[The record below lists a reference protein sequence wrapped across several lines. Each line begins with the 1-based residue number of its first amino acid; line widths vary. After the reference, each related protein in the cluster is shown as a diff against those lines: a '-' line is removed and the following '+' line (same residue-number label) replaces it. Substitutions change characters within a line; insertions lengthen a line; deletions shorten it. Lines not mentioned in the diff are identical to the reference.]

1 MSQKTYLED
10 IFLEFS
16 DQVFNLP
23 SVIDP
28 KDLSAISS
36 FHSLLAD
43 NEAITKSQADFII
56 RLLKKYLLTMKS
68 LGLDYQLAL
77 KEAAWKKDFRI
88 LDLSRRAYVEHDP
101 ENGAMICLKFPY
113 AFKKIYEKEFLNLFQ
128 GYRYN
133 QWDHDNKLNR
143 IPARKVN
150 IVYLHELLKS
160 NNFEIDDSFLQI
172 VDEVEEV
179 WQQANDIEPYA
190 YEHEGQ
196 IFLKNCVVDA
206 ENYWNANKTGQKNK
220 DLLLAKAMGFV
231 YRPSNVDNH
240 VITEICS
247 TDATDFWCASFDKF
261 FKIYKEINDTT
272 VVILDNSD
280 DYIDWLDNFVTAADL
295 NQVPRSEIKV
305 CFREDKT
312 ETSQRGLL
320 NEWIRKNQVGGKI
333 DSGKIFIFRSRPAKW
348 LFSEK
353 IDVKLVATNSLFPSA
368 NHLTQ
373 QWMLSKSCLIYLG
386 NIRPSQI
393 KERKIVQL

>member
-1 MSQKTYLED
+1 
-10 IFLEFS
+10 
-16 DQVFNLP
+16 
-23 SVIDP
+23 
-28 KDLSAISS
+28 
-36 FHSLLAD
+36 
-43 NEAITKSQADFII
+43 
-56 RLLKKYLLTMKS
+56 MKS
-68 LGLDYQLAL
+68 LGLDYQLSL
-77 KEAAWKKDFRI
+77 KEATWKKDFRI

-101 ENGAMICLKFPY
+101 ENGATICLKFPY
-113 AFKKIYEKEFLNLFQ
+113 AFKKIYEKEFLNLFR

-160 NNFEIDDSFLQI
+160 NNFEIDDSFLQV

-196 IFLKNCVVDA
+196 IFLKNCVADA

-220 DLLLAKAMGFV
+220 DLFLAKAMGFV

-247 TDATDFWCASFDKF
+247 TDATDFWCSGFDKF

-280 DYIDWLDNFVTAADL
+280 DYVDWLDNFVTAADL

-312 ETSQRGLL
+312 ENSQRGLL
-320 NEWIRKNQVGGKI
+320 NDWIRKNQVGGKI
-333 DSGKIFIFRSRPAKW
+333 DSGKIFIFRGRPAKW

-373 QWMLSKSCLIYLG
+373 HWMLSKYCLIYLG